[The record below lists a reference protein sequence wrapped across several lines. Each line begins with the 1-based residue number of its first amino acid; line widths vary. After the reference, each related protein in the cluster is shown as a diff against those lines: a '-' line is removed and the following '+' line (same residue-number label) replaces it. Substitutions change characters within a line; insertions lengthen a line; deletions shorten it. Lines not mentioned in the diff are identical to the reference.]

1 MLVDKIWTELYLVQ
15 REGQGKFGPFTNMK
29 EVYECVVK
37 EELHNFELQTILS
50 YIPF

>member
-15 REGQGKFGPFTNMK
+15 RDGQGKFGPFTNMK

-37 EELHNFELQTILS
+37 EELSDYELKTVLS
-50 YIPF
+50 YITF